1 MKLKEFQEDWFDL
14 SIDYKNTVVVEIKWS
29 LTLNREELEQL
40 LELVK
45 QREKEEAA
53 KILFKP
59 GTKFRHRGRSY
70 ITVSSATGMAA
81 LGLNEQ
87 SYPSVPKALF
97 ALDVDTGSIV
107 WWASPET
114 NTFEKGWD

>member
-81 LGLNEQ
+81 LGMEQ
-87 SYPSVPKALF
+87 RCPLVPTAALF

-114 NTFEKGWD
+114 NTFEEGWD